1 MCAQRDIVWDTLTYY
16 TFHDKMFSML
26 VLFCLFFCL
35 LFILFWGALQGQGA
49 DTGKREMSGTGVYDV
64 KLAEKH

>member
-1 MCAQRDIVWDTLTYY
+1 
-16 TFHDKMFSML
+16 MFSML